1 MALNATS
8 MGYLAGL
15 FGGTI
20 SAPAG
25 GGFSSGASAI
35 DRTPTAPWIGK
46 VQTEPNALV
55 RSALAGQRFI
65 DQRAP
70 VIDAKGAA
78 EDYRRLFALHQGLAM
93 LDALAAR
100 ADNKTVSTQELTR
113 LEKSFQS
120 GMKEINTFLGSD
132 PFESIRI
139 ARTAAGSSAKAAVGP
154 AKASYTYVTPPIHDG
169 LLSEPVDAYAGDV
182 RFSLTVSRLAGDVT
196 IDFDLSEMGSTERTL
211 SQVNAYLNQRLADAG
226 VETRFNVDV
235 IPGKPKTM
243 KIGDRTLTLPSDSN
257 SYALAVKAVST
268 ETLSF
273 SAPDRADAVFVA
285 QVGGKDGALSLA
297 KYQSDTG
304 LVGSGAPPVP
314 SGQGEMPVQDRAR
327 LAALSAGL
335 DAVSAVR
342 TGSDGS
348 VYVLGEAD
356 ATVDGQTIKGTRDAV
371 LQKYDSAGRLVF
383 TRTLGAA
390 GEASAADFAIGA
402 DGRIAVVGSV
412 TGALDAGKAGN
423 DATKSDSFVTV
434 FDAEGGEL
442 WTERRGAR
450 SEDEAT
456 SVAFGA
462 DGSVYVSGR
471 ARSGMPGAAGLGGWD
486 GYLQTFSST
495 GQSLGVSQFGTGG
508 EDSAARI
515 AVEGSTLV
523 VAGTQNGRAVLRR
536 YDLADPQAPVLAATR
551 DLGNLQGEIASV
563 ALDGGRVIVTG
574 TSGNAGLG
582 EGVTSNSHA
591 GGRDAFVLR
600 LDASLT
606 AGGSDRVTF
615 LGGTGD
621 DSAVSATMQ
630 GGKVWLTGQVNAVG
644 EGATQTASGR
654 LVRLDADTG
663 AIEWEREFQGKDGR
677 IRPMAIGV
685 AAGGA
690 SVLDRLGL
698 PQGTIDFKPSQK
710 LVDATSVRA
719 GDQFMLD
726 LGSGRLRTITIEAND
741 TYETLAKK
749 ISTASQNR
757 LEAKILATDGV
768 QGLRIT
774 LRPSREPV
782 EIVAGTL
789 GRDALEALGLS
800 QTLVHPISGLA
811 DDRAVYALR
820 MAGDLSLTTK
830 PGIKAAVD
838 SIRAARLQLMA
849 AYRKL
854 TELDNP
860 QAAAMSKVVYSE
872 YQSKQI
878 ANYQAAL
885 LKLGGG

>member
-20 SAPAG
+20 SMPSG
-25 GGFSSGASAI
+25 GGFGSGASAI
-35 DRTPTAPWIGK
+35 DKTPTAPWIGK
-46 VQTEPNALV
+46 AKTEPSTLV
-55 RSALAGQRFI
+55 RTALAGQRFI
-65 DQRAP
+65 DLRAP

-78 EDYRRLFALHQGLAM
+78 EDYRRLFALHQGLTM
-93 LDALAAR
+93 LDAVAKR
-100 ADNKTVSTQELTR
+100 ADGKTISAQEATR
-113 LEKSFQS
+113 LEKTFQS
-120 GMKEINTFLGSD
+120 GLKEINGFLGSD
-132 PFESIRI
+132 PFESIRV
-139 ARTAAGSSAKAAVGP
+139 ARTAAGASAKTTVGP
-154 AKASYTYVTPPIHDG
+154 AKAAYTYVTPPIHAG
-169 LLSEPVDAYAGDV
+169 LLSEPVEAFAGDV

-196 IDFDLSEMGSTERTL
+196 VDFDLSEMGSTDRTL
-211 SQVNAYLNQRLADAG
+211 GQVNAYLNQKLSDAG
-226 VETRFNVDV
+226 VDTRFNMEM
-235 IPGKPKTM
+235 IRGEPKTM
-243 KIGDRTLTLPSDSN
+243 KVGDRTYTLPSDDN
-257 SYALAVKAVST
+257 SYALAVKATSIEV
-268 ETLSF
+268 LSF
-273 SAPDRADAVFVA
+273 SAPDRSDAVFVA
-285 QVGGKDGALSLA
+285 QAGGKDGAMSLA

-304 LVGSGAPPVP
+304 QVGTGAPAVP
-314 SGQGEMPVQDRAR
+314 SDQGEMPVQDRAR
-327 LAALSAGL
+327 LAAMSAGL
-335 DAVSAVR
+335 DTVSAIR

-356 ATVDGQTIKGTRDAV
+356 AAVEGQAIKGTRDAV
-371 LQKYDSAGRLVF
+371 LQKYDSTGRLVF

-390 GEASAADFAIGA
+390 GEATAADLAIGA
-402 DGRIAVVGSV
+402 DGRVAVVGSV
-412 TGALDAGKAGN
+412 TGALDAGKAGV
-423 DATKSDSFVTV
+423 DPARSDSFITV
-434 FDAEGGEL
+434 FDAQGGEL

-471 ARSGMPGAAGLGGWD
+471 ARSGMPGAGSLGGWD
-486 GYLQTFSST
+486 GYLQTFSAD
-495 GQSLGVSQFGTGG
+495 GLSLGVDQFGTGG
-508 EDSAARI
+508 DDAAARI
-515 AVEGSTLV
+515 AVEGSNLV
-523 VAGTQNGRAVLRR
+523 VAGTENGRAVLRR
-536 YDLADPQAPVLAATR
+536 YDLTEPQSPVLAATR

-563 ALDGGRVIVTG
+563 ALDGGRVLLTG

-582 EGVTSNSHA
+582 EGVTTNAHA
-591 GGRDAFVLR
+591 GGRDAFVMR
-600 LDASLT
+600 LDAGLNVD
-606 AGGSDRVTF
+606 AADRVTF
-615 LGGTGD
+615 LGGAGD
-621 DSAVSATMQ
+621 DTAVSASVQ
-630 GGKVWLTGQVNAVG
+630 GGKVWITGQSGVVG
-644 EGATQTASGR
+644 EGTSQAASGR
-654 LVRLDADTG
+654 LVRLDADSGT
-663 AIEWEREFQGKDGR
+663 IEWERSFQGKDGR
-677 IRPMAIGV
+677 IQPMAVGV
-685 AAGGA
+685 VAGGA

-710 LVDATSVRA
+710 LVDATSARA

-726 LGSGRLRTITIEAND
+726 LGSGRLRTVTIEADD

-749 ISTASQNR
+749 IGTASQNR
-757 LEAKILATDGV
+757 LEAKILPTDGV

-774 LRPSREPV
+774 LKPGRAPI

-800 QTLVHPISGLA
+800 QTLVHPTGGLA

-830 PGIKAAVD
+830 AGIKSALDSVQAAK
-838 SIRAARLQLMA
+838 LQLMA

-860 QAAAMSKVVYSE
+860 RAAAMSKVVYSE